1 MFMNTSKDFKTSE
14 TIMRQFSYF
23 IAITLKAGCVCVCVC
38 VWYLYELL
46 SLVLQRLSLPVHDGL
61 QLFKVPDT
69 GENSSYFPSHSLLL
83 YIVTKTMTLP
93 QGVYILLCIV
103 AGQIP
108 AFLAKA
114 RLLF

>member
-1 MFMNTSKDFKTSE
+1 M
-14 TIMRQFSYF
+14 
-23 IAITLKAGCVCVCVC
+23 CVCVCVC

>member
-38 VWYLYELL
+38 VLYLYELL